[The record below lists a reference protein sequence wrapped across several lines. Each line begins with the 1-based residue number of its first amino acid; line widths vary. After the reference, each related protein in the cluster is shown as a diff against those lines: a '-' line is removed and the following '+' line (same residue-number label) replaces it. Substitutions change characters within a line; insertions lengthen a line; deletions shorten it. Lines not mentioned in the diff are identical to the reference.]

1 MAEFHIT
8 VSDNGEFDINTKDM
22 GTSSVSVMFSGI
34 VDWILAITPNT
45 KPDEVK
51 KLLKALI
58 DVAEGDK
65 PRKFRFETIRDKLL
79 PSSSNGPGSGFLNRR
94 SGFDPL

>member
-34 VDWILAITPNT
+34 VDWILAITPST

-51 KLLKALI
+51 KILKALI

-65 PRKFRFETIRDKLL
+65 PKKFRFPSIREKLL
-79 PSSSNGPGSGFLNRR
+79 PSSSNGQDTTFLKSGFRFE
-94 SGFDPL
+94 SE